1 MNNKLERKTVFL
13 YPDFGNLPREDV
25 FRTNIL
31 ITKINFVVNS
41 ANDLIRQILSG
52 GNFSF
57 LNCLPSVTLQSVF
70 EEEKADI
77 DCNNVRICI
86 TGYNDID
93 YSANYKKL
101 VHEYQ
106 SGRADISHLVAI
118 HITDKSQKAQFIYDK
133 QGNFDV
139 IIKTDLDHLRIVLLS
154 IMLDISLYHYFLLS
168 DELTFRRDFNK
179 IKFHYIFSNDLNE
192 QYSTLYG
199 LTLNE
204 EEEVYLPISYNG
216 INKLERRT
224 NPDSRKD
231 LIQSL
236 INDYAHFLFVSL
248 SVELIVNERGS
259 IEIGPKKEKIH
270 NYSILEKYINLNYAC
285 KDMFLLV
292 PDNVTESDTDVV
304 IQLEQDNGMVKSW
317 VNKDFEN
324 IKGYQL
330 IRVTGRKD

>member
-1 MNNKLERKTVFL
+1 MNNKFERKTVFL
-13 YPDFGNLPREDV
+13 YPDLCVLPREDV
-25 FRTNIL
+25 LRTNNL
-31 ITKINFVVNS
+31 ITKINFVVYS
-41 ANDLIRQILSG
+41 ANDLIRQILSS

-70 EEEKADI
+70 EEEKTNI

-118 HITDKSQKAQFIYDK
+118 HITDKSQKAQFLFDK

-139 IIKTDLDHLRIVLLS
+139 IIKTDLDHLRVVLVS

-168 DELTFRRDFNK
+168 DKLTFRRDFNK
-179 IKFHYIFSNDLNE
+179 IKFRYILSNDSNE
-192 QYSTLYG
+192 QYKTLYG

-204 EEEVYLPISYNG
+204 EEVVYLPISYSG

-248 SVELIVNERGS
+248 SIELIVNERGS
-259 IEIGPKKEKIH
+259 IEIGPEKDKIH
-270 NYSILEKYINLNYAC
+270 NNLLLEKYINNNYAY

-292 PDNVTESDTDVV
+292 PDNVTESDTNAVV
-304 IQLEQDNGMVKSW
+304 QLEQDEGLVKSW
-317 VNKDFEN
+317 VNKDFER

-330 IRVTGRKD
+330 IHVTGRKN